1 MLNIIHSLGWSH
13 LQSQWAVQL
22 RLNEIKIV
30 MVSSRTVLQAV
41 AEWIFEIDKHIK
53 KTATK
58 F

>member
-1 MLNIIHSLGWSH
+1 MLNIVHSLGWSH

-41 AEWIFEIDKHIK
+41 AERIFEIDKHIK